1 MKSIN
6 NKVGIVVVTYNRLN
20 LLKEVID
27 SLRNQTYRE
36 FDIVVV
42 NNGSND
48 GTKEWLDSQED
59 IISIHQ
65 GNTGGAG
72 GFFSGLKYVAENDYQ
87 YCWLMDDDVICDKDA
102 LQELITAYEV
112 KPNIGFVCS
121 AVRGLDGCPMNTPT
135 VDQRPSPNGYPYFY
149 DLIDRQMIKVRYAT
163 FVSVLL
169 STKTIREVGL
179 PYKEYFI
186 WGDDYEYTQRISLKQ
201 DCYMACKSKV
211 LHKRSIQGA
220 LSFETETNPARLK
233 NYFYMFRNTAYNHKK
248 YNGKRAYYRFLIT
261 LTIKMIKNCVSFNF
275 KKANILFKALSS
287 VLRFNPVVQFPEC
300 LKS

>member
-1 MKSIN
+1 MSK
-6 NKVGIVVVTYNRLN
+6 KTGIVVVTYNRLKI
-20 LLKEVID
+20 LKEVID
-27 SLRNQTYRE
+27 SLRNQTYRA
-36 FDIVVV
+36 FKIVVV

-72 GFFSGLKYVAENDYQ
+72 GFFSGLKYVTENNFQ

-102 LQELITAYEV
+102 LQELITAYEA
-112 KPNIGFVCS
+112 KPSIGFVCS
-121 AVRGLDGCPMNTPT
+121 AVRGLDGCPMNTPV
-135 VDQRPSPNGYPYFY
+135 VDQRPSKNGYALFY
-149 DLIDRQMIKVRYAT
+149 DLIDRQMIKVKIAT

-179 PYKEYFI
+179 PYKDYFI
-186 WGDDYEYTQRISLKQ
+186 WGDDFEYTQRISLKQ

-220 LSFETETNPARLK
+220 LDFETETNPVRLK
-233 NYFYMFRNTAYNHKK
+233 NYFYMFRNTAFNKKK
-248 YNGKRAYYRFLIT
+248 YDGKKVYYRYLIRLSINMIAYFLKLNLKKSKI
-261 LTIKMIKNCVSFNF
+261 IF
-275 KKANILFKALSS
+275 KVLSS
-287 VLRFNPVVQFPEC
+287 VIRYNPIVEFPNSEG
-300 LKS
+300 